1 LRFAKGRHALTATIQ
16 TGPPAERRRGL
27 GISADFAE
35 TGGDDPGMRMTTA
48 FGFTLQATDGQAR
61 TGVISTPRGDIRTPA
76 FMPVGTAA
84 TVKAMLPG
92 SVRATGADI
101 LLGNTYHLM
110 LRPTAER
117 IAALGGLHKFM
128 NWDRPIL
135 TDSGGFQVM
144 SLASLRKLTEEGV
157 RFSSH
162 IDGSKHML
170 TPERSMEIQKL
181 LGSDIV
187 MAFDECPA
195 LPATDDVV
203 AKSMALSMRWAQRS
217 RDAFGDRPGHA
228 LFGIMQ
234 GGVNRDLREESAK
247 ALTDI
252 GFDGYA
258 VGGLAVG
265 EGQEAM
271 FGVLDY
277 APGFLPAGK
286 PRYLM
291 GVGKPDDIV
300 GAVERGIDMMDCV
313 LPSRSGRTGQGWTPR
328 GQINLKNARHKDDPR
343 PLDET
348 CTCPACQGYSRA
360 YLHHVIKADEIIGS
374 MLLTWHNLHYYQTLM
389 QGLRNAIAGGRLAG
403 FVAAFH
409 ARRAEGDIEQL

>member
-1 LRFAKGRHALTATIQ
+1 
-16 TGPPAERRRGL
+16 
-27 GISADFAE
+27 
-35 TGGDDPGMRMTTA
+35 MTQR
-48 FGFTLQATDGQAR
+48 FGFEVQARDGRAR
-61 TGVISTPRGDIRTPA
+61 TGVISTPRGEVRTPA

-84 TVKAMLPG
+84 TVKAMLPE

-117 IAALGGLHKFM
+117 IANLGGLHRFM
-128 NWDRPIL
+128 NWERPIL

-157 RFSSH
+157 RFASH

-170 TPERSMEIQKL
+170 TPERSMEIQRL

-187 MAFDECPA
+187 MCFDECPA
-195 LPATDDVV
+195 LPATDQEV
-203 AKSMALSMRWAQRS
+203 AVSMRLSMRWAQRS

-234 GGVNRDLREESAK
+234 GGVTQELREESAEALK
-247 ALTDI
+247 AI

-277 APGFLPAGK
+277 APGLLPEDK

-313 LPSRSGRTGQGWTPR
+313 LPSRSGRTGQAFTRHGVVN
-328 GQINLKNARHKDDPR
+328 IKNARHMDDPR
-343 PLDET
+343 PLDEA
-348 CTCPACQGYSRA
+348 CTCPACRNYSRA
-360 YLHHVIKADEIIGS
+360 YLHHVYRSQEIIAS
-374 MLLTWHNLHYYQTLM
+374 MLMTWHNLHYYQELM
-389 QGLRNAIAGGRLAG
+389 QGLRDAIGQGQLAQ

-409 ARRAEGDIEQL
+409 AERAAGDIAPL